1 MKFIKTVLI
10 SLIFL
15 VSQLAYAQ
23 VPINITELTPEDD
36 DIGYNV
42 DTLKSWVVNI
52 LRGRGGMIDTST
64 IRFTGNYQAL
74 GRFHNGSDIG
84 FNKGLIISNGR
95 VESAEAPNNMGA
107 MSDHFNEYDPL
118 IISGDPDLLE
128 MYNTL
133 FAGLDIRDTTID
145 YTGDAAAL
153 EFVYRPF
160 GDYIELKYVFASE
173 EYPSSSVQP
182 STDVD
187 LTNFPYTP
195 QIFDLFAISIEKYGF
210 HNRTFTPPTLPG
222 GPPFQPPE
230 PQRWVT
236 VQHINEGSN
245 ESYYQPNPN
254 TPPLGLALGTQFD
267 GLTKSPGDLGPLN
280 VFINNVDPC
289 GSYNVKIVIEDFFW
303 TSPAPDQL
311 ESGFE
316 INSAVFLEEKSLTS
330 TLQVTNTQFS
340 DWSVDYTYSNMV
352 FEGDLIEDCNY
363 ITATFT
369 LDDSINMDY
378 SIPFKIE
385 LPEFRNRIEVAYEG
399 GGVITNDSITFLAG
413 ETEKIITISAIN
425 LDADY
430 PNITFMYPDNPCDWP
445 GPFGGGYTGR
455 IHFNLRNNE
464 PITFSIN
471 PKQYEAY
478 CKETLE
484 LTITDITQNGVTPLF
499 YYWDGDLVSNEII
512 NYQVQNSPDMVPV
525 LVKDGCGNESNAQVQ
540 INNKSIVLEPIL
552 DAFLCGPGQSVTV
565 PVTTLLPNYNDYTIE
580 NVSWWKT
587 SPHLD
592 LGDVPGNEMLVLY
605 DDAVGADIWTC
616 GFEITDC
623 CGGTT
628 TGTFIVNQSELTLG
642 DDVTICNG
650 DDKTLVANAQ
660 AQSFSWFATND
671 PGTILST
678 TNSVTVSPS
687 ITTQYT
693 LQIMDLCDVIQEA
706 TITVNVDLF
715 VPQITINPVS
725 AEICPGE
732 DITLSANTAL
742 QWSWSPGGETTQS
755 ISLNPIT
762 PNTYQYTL
770 TASSEWCFDKVTSAS
785 FEVFPTPIAEFS
797 FVPDADA
804 CTGEPIIFSYS
815 DIVTNETLLW
825 TFGDGS
831 PTSTQVNPTHI
842 YDNDG
847 TYNILL
853 HVDKYICENDT
864 SMQLTINPLPSPDFD
879 ANVFEGCLPV
889 DIDFDDLSNDVAMGA
904 GYEWTFGDGATSNEN
919 GNTSHTYTQPGV
931 FDVSLTI
938 SNTQRCAETIIKPN
952 LIQANPNP
960 IADFDADPHI
970 TTMDTPIIE
979 FNDLSI
985 SDSIRNNYEWIFGD
999 GDSNSDNGNTAH
1011 TYTQAGDYTVELR
1024 VETINGCWD
1033 TTSANVAITEEVKLF
1048 IPNAF
1053 TPNGD
1058 GINDVFEIKGTP
1070 IADFNL
1076 YIFDRWGAIIWSTH
1090 NYNTHWDGT
1099 NKEGNIVPSGSYIY
1113 QISGT
1118 DYRREAVNF
1127 KGTVTVVR

>member
-1 MKFIKTVLI
+1 MI
-10 SLIFL
+10 SH
-15 VSQLAYAQ
+15 LAYAQ
-23 VPINITELTPEDD
+23 MPIIITELTPKDD
-36 DIGYNV
+36 NIGYNV

-74 GRFHNGSDIG
+74 GRFHSGSDIG
-84 FNKGLIISNGR
+84 FEKGLIISNGR
-95 VESAEAPNNMGA
+95 VESAEAPNSIGA
-107 MSDHFNEYDPL
+107 MSDHFNDYDPL
-118 IISGDPDLLE
+118 IISGDPDLLD
-128 MYNTL
+128 MYNIL
-133 FAGLDIRDTTID
+133 FVNIPDLNLRDTTID

-187 LTNFPYTP
+187 LTGFNGQGSNS
-195 QIFDLFAISIEKYGF
+195 QIFDLFAISIEKFGF
-210 HNRTFTPPTLPG
+210 HNRAFTAPTLPG

-236 VQHINEGSN
+236 VQHINEGNN

-289 GSYNVKIVIEDFFW
+289 GRYNVKIVIEDFFW
-303 TSPAPDQL
+303 TSPVPDQL

-330 TLQVTNTQFS
+330 TLQETNTQFS
-340 DWSVDYTYSNMV
+340 DWSVEYTYSNMV
-352 FEGDLIEDCNY
+352 FEGDLIENCNY
-363 ITATFT
+363 IIAIFT

-378 SIPFKIE
+378 SIPFKIT
-385 LPEFRNRIEVAYEG
+385 LPAFRDNVEVAYQDG
-399 GGVITNDSITFLAG
+399 DVITNDSITFLAG
-413 ETEKIITISAIN
+413 ETERIITISAIN

-430 PNITFMYPDNPCDWP
+430 PNIAFTFPDNPCDWP
-445 GPFGGGYTGR
+445 GPWGGGYTGR

-471 PKQYEAY
+471 PKEYEAY
-478 CKETLE
+478 CKETIE
-484 LTITDITQNGVTPLF
+484 LTITDVTQNGVTPLS

-512 NYQVQNSPDMVPV
+512 NYQVQNSPDMVPI
-525 LVKDGCGNESNAQVQ
+525 LVTDGCGNVSNAQVQ
-540 INNKSIVLEPIL
+540 INNKQIILEPIL
-552 DAFLCGPGQSVTV
+552 DAFLCGPGQSVEV
-565 PVTTLLPNYNDYTIE
+565 PVTTLMPNYNDYTIE
-580 NVSWWKT
+580 NVKWWKVT
-587 SPHLD
+587 PYLD
-592 LGDVPGNEMLVLY
+592 LDNSPDNKILVEY
-605 DDAVGADIWTC
+605 DNAVGANIWTC

-628 TGTFIVNQSELTLG
+628 TGTFEVNQSELTLG

-650 DDKTLVANAQ
+650 DEKTLVANAM
-660 AQSFSWFATND
+660 AQEFAWFATNN
-671 PGTILST
+671 PGTILSI

-687 ITTQYT
+687 ITTEYT
-693 LQIMDLCDVIQEA
+693 LRIKDMCDVIQEA

-715 VPQITINPVS
+715 VPQITIDPAS
-725 AEICPGE
+725 AEICPE
-732 DITLSANTAL
+732 ETIVLTANTAL
-742 QWSWSPGGETTQS
+742 EWNWYPGGEITQS
-755 ISLNPIT
+755 ITLNPSI

-785 FEVFPTPIAEFS
+785 FEVFPTPVAEFS
-797 FVPDADA
+797 FVPNADA
-804 CTGEPIIFSYS
+804 CTGEPIIFNYS
-815 DIVTNETLLW
+815 EVVTNETLEW

-831 PTSTQVNPTHI
+831 PTSNVINPTHI
-842 YDNDG
+842 YNNYG

-853 HVDKYICENDT
+853 HVDKYICEKDT
-864 SMQLTINPLPSPDFD
+864 AMQLTINPLPSPDFD
-879 ANVFEGCLPV
+879 ANVIEGCLPV
-889 DIDFDDLSNDVAMGA
+889 DVNFNDLSNDVATGA
-904 GYEWTFGDGATSNEN
+904 GYEWTFGDGTISDDN
-919 GNTSHTYTQPGV
+919 GNTSHAYNQAGS

-938 SNTQRCAETIIKPN
+938 SNTQRCAETNIKPN
-952 LIQANPNP
+952 FIQANPNP
-960 IADFDADPHI
+960 SADFEANPPI
-970 TTMDTPIIE
+970 TTLDTPTIE
-979 FNDLSI
+979 FSDFSL
-985 SDSIRNNYEWIFGD
+985 SDSAWSDYEWVFGD
-999 GDSNSDNGNTAH
+999 GDSNNDNGNTSH
-1011 TYTQAGDYTVELR
+1011 TYAQAGNYTVELR

-1033 TTSANVAITEEVKLF
+1033 TTSLQVALTEEVRLF

-1058 GINDVFEIKGTP
+1058 GVNDIFEIKGTP

-1090 NYNTHWDGT
+1090 NYVTKWDGT
-1099 NKEGNIVPSGSYIY
+1099 DKEGNAVISGTYVY

-1118 DYRREAVNF
+1118 DYRRQAINY